1 MGSSTIIIGGGIAGL
16 SAGIYSR
23 LNTYD
28 TEILE
33 MHSVAG
39 GQCTAWKR
47 EGYTF
52 DYCVHWLVGSSYGP
66 FNRIWRETGVLD
78 DSVNI
83 INPLT
88 YGTIHT
94 EDGDLQVY
102 TDIDHWEL
110 YLLQMS
116 PSDEVP
122 IKKLCGDLR
131 RVATLKLTEKVF
143 GPGSI
148 LVSIRFFLSNIP
160 VVQVFGM
167 HGRDSVREY
176 FEQLGFE
183 DAVLKRKFACF
194 ADTMENFSAAAFL
207 LTLAWFAQN
216 NAGYP
221 EGGSLPMILRM
232 MDRYVKLG
240 GKFTGGARV
249 EKILTKGKRAIG
261 VRLTDGTE
269 KFADNIIGA
278 ADLHTMINGM
288 LEGKFTSP
296 EIEKAFSSWPTF
308 NPIVQ
313 VSFGI
318 DRPVECADH
327 TSVILRPGDRIG
339 STELK
344 AGYGIMNYNH
354 DRLITPK
361 GGCVMKLTFDTPL
374 ALWEG
379 MEREAYLREKERI
392 REDAISKLEDLY
404 PGVKAH
410 IKVVDVATPMTVIR
424 YTGVWKGSYEG
435 FLPSMNNIGKSMKQ
449 TIGGLD
455 NFYLAGQW
463 LYPGGGLPP
472 SAQSGKTAVQ
482 LLCRK
487 DKKKFKVT

>member
-1 MGSSTIIIGGGIAGL
+1 MGSTTIIIGGGIAGL
-16 SAGIYSR
+16 SAGIYSC

-33 MHSVAG
+33 MHSAPG
-39 GQCTAWKR
+39 GQCTSWKR

-52 DYCVHWLVGSSYGP
+52 DYCVHWLVGSSHGP
-66 FNRIWRETGVLD
+66 FNRIWKETGALD

-83 INPLT
+83 INHET
-88 YGTIHT
+88 YGSINTC
-94 EDGDLQVY
+94 EGDLLVY
-102 TDIDHWEL
+102 TDVDRWEK
-110 YLLQMS
+110 YLLQES
-116 PSDEVP
+116 PVDEIP

-131 RVATLKLTEKVF
+131 SVATLKMNDKVF
-143 GPGSI
+143 GSGSI
-148 LVSIRFFLSNIP
+148 LENLRFFLSNLP
-160 VVQVFGM
+160 VVKVFGM
-167 HGRDSVREY
+167 HGRESVREY
-176 FEQLGFE
+176 IEQLGFKE
-183 DAVLKRKFACF
+183 GALKKKFEYF
-194 ADTMENFSAAAFL
+194 ADTMEDFSAAAFL

-221 EGGSLPMILRM
+221 EGGSLPLIMRM
-232 MDRYVKLG
+232 MDRYISIG

-249 EKILTKGKRAIG
+249 DKILTKGKRAIG

-278 ADLHTMINGM
+278 ADLHTMIHGM
-288 LEGKFTSP
+288 LDGKFTSP
-296 EIEKAFSSWPTF
+296 EIKKAFASWPTF
-308 NPIVQ
+308 HPIVQ

-318 DRPVECADH
+318 DQPIECADH
-327 TSVILRPGDRIG
+327 TSVIVRRGDRIG

-344 AGYGIMNYNH
+344 SGYGITNYNH
-354 DRLITPK
+354 DRIITPE
-361 GGCVMKLTFDTPL
+361 GCCVMKLTFDTPL
-374 ALWEG
+374 ELWEG
-379 MEREAYLREKERI
+379 MEKEEYLREKERI
-392 REDAISKLEDLY
+392 REDAISKLDNLF
-404 PGVKAH
+404 PGVSAH
-410 IKVVDVATPMTVIR
+410 IKVVDVATPMTDIR
-424 YTGVWKGSYEG
+424 YTGVWKASYEG

-487 DKKKFKVT
+487 DKKKFKAT